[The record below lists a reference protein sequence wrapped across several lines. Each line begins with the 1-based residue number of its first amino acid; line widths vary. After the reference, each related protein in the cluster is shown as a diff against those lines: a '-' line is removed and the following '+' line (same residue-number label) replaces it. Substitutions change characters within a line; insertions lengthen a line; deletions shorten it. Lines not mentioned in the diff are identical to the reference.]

1 MIFLPGI
8 MWALADRRGG
18 FEKNP
23 PTIILVLK
31 IFMFGS
37 FTYGLLI
44 TLSFFGWL
52 PDISEFVKEA
62 VLILTEDSKDVPKEY
77 ELLVFSIPTSAI
89 LTLIWLYL
97 VNIKAF
103 SWLLFKIGVIKSAH
117 QFSLIYAALDCSPNI
132 ILMIRIRDFESGR
145 SYKGELDS
153 FDESQ
158 GAIKLILND
167 VEICNIDGN
176 ILGKAEQ
183 YVYSRSTQ
191 NFEFEIITRK
201 ERNK

>member
-23 PTIILVLK
+23 PTIILVFK

-62 VLILTEDSKDVPKEY
+62 VLILTEESKDVPKEY

-89 LTLIWLYL
+89 LILIWLYL
-97 VNIKAF
+97 VNINAF
-103 SWLLFKIGVIKSAH
+103 PWFLFKIGVTKSI
-117 QFSLIYAALDCSPNI
+117 QPMSLISAALICFPDY

-153 FDESQ
+153 FDQTQ

-167 VEICNIDGN
+167 VEICNKDGS

-201 ERNK
+201 EKNK